1 MVNAISI
8 EVKLQSFWHNPLG
21 RPVEEV
27 IQAEL
32 EDLYQ
37 ALEEYNILE
46 VSIKSFDKTKTYIP
60 KGDL

>member
-1 MVNAISI
+1 MVNVLSI
-8 EVKLQSFWHNPLG
+8 EIKLQSFWHNPLG
-21 RPVEEV
+21 RPSEEV
-27 IQAEL
+27 IQTEL
-32 EDLYQ
+32 EGINK